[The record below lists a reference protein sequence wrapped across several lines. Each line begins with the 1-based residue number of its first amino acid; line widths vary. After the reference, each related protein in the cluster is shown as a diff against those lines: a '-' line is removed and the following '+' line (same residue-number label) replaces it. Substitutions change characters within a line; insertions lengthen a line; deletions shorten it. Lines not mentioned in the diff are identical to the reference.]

1 MGWNEPPDNKDND
14 PWGNRGGNR
23 GNGEG
28 PPDLDEIIRKMQKSF
43 GGMFGNRPS
52 RIDNNNSAFPFILGI
67 ILLLVWLAYDMTY
80 LVDQQERGVVLRF
93 GEHVETLNPGLN
105 IRFPRP
111 VETVQKVNVGQLR
124 SITHKALMLTQD
136 ENIVDVEVAVQW
148 RIGNATRYLFEVYSP
163 AATLRQVTE
172 SVVREV
178 IGKSELD
185 FVLTEGRS
193 EIAERIQTLIQQT
206 LDDDAVETDYAS
218 GIYISSVEMQ
228 PAKPP
233 EEVKAAFDDAIK
245 AREDEQRLVN
255 EAEAYRNDIIP
266 KARGAAAR
274 LREESNGYKARV
286 IAKAEGEA
294 SRFEQLLTEYR
305 RAPEVTRERLYL
317 DAIESVFSNTN
328 KVLIDNDSGNSL
340 MYLPIDKLI
349 DKRQN
354 SSSNLPIPEFNS
366 SSTASSSS
374 SLPSNYDDVRQRLDN
389 RLRGVR

>member
-1 MGWNEPPDNKDND
+1 MGWNEPPEDNKGKD
-14 PWGNRGGNR
+14 PWGNR

-28 PPDLDEIIRKMQKSF
+28 PPDLDEIIRKMQKGF
-43 GGMFGNRPS
+43 GGMFGNKPGRM
-52 RIDNNNSAFPFILGI
+52 DNGNAAFPIVIGI
-67 ILLLVWLAYDMTY
+67 ILLVLWLSFDMVY

-148 RIGNATRYLFEVYSP
+148 RIGDATRYLFNVYAPS
-163 AATLRQVTE
+163 ATLRQVTE

-178 IGKSELD
+178 IGKSKLD

-193 EIAERIQTLIQQT
+193 EIAEKIQTLIQQT
-206 LDDDAVETDYAS
+206 LDDEQIKNDYAS

-245 AREDEQRLVN
+245 AREDEQREVN
-255 EAEAYRNDIIP
+255 LAEAYRNDILP
-266 KARGAAAR
+266 KARGSAAR
-274 LREESNGYKARV
+274 LREEANGYKARV

-294 SRFEQLLTEYR
+294 SRFDQLLAEYQ

-328 KVLIDNDSGNSL
+328 KVLIDNDGGNSL

-349 DKRQN
+349 DRRQNN
-354 SSSNLPIPEFNS
+354 SSSISIPEINNS
-366 SSTASSSS
+366 TTSTVQST
-374 SLPSNYDDVRQRLDN
+374 YDDVRQRLDN
-389 RLRGVR
+389 RLRGAR

>member
-1 MGWNEPPDNKDND
+1 MGWNEPPDNKDKDKD
-14 PWGNRGGNR
+14 PWGNRG
-23 GNGEG
+23 NGDG
-28 PPDLDEIIRKMQKSF
+28 PPDLDEIIRKMQKGF
-43 GGMFGNRPS
+43 GGMFGNRPNTP
-52 RIDNNNSAFPFILGI
+52 IDNNNSAFPLVLGI
-67 ILLLVWLAYDMTY
+67 ILLVFWLAYDMTY
-80 LVDQQERGVVLRF
+80 LIDQQERGVVLRF
-93 GEHVETLNPGLN
+93 GEHVDTMDPGLN
-105 IRFPRP
+105 FRFPRP
-111 VETVQKVNVGQLR
+111 VETVQKVNVGQVR

-148 RIGNATRYLFEVYSP
+148 RIGEATDYLFNVFSP
-163 AATLRQVTE
+163 ASTLRQVTE
-172 SVVREV
+172 SAVREV
-178 IGKSELD
+178 IGKSKLD

-193 EIAERIQTLIQQT
+193 EITEKIQTLIQQT
-206 LDDDAVETDYAS
+206 LNEYVS
-218 GIYISSVEMQ
+218 GIYISTVEMQ

-274 LREESNGYKARV
+274 LREESNGYKSRV
-286 IAKAEGEA
+286 ISKAEGEA
-294 SRFEQLLTEYR
+294 SRFEQLLTEYQ

-328 KVLIDNDSGNSL
+328 KVLIDNDNGNSL

-354 SSSNLPIPEFNS
+354 SGSNISIPEFNN
-366 SSTASSSS
+366 STASSSI
-374 SLPSNYDDVRQRLDN
+374 PSNYDDIRKRVDD